1 MLHKDIKIGRQNL
14 EWFQSQKSVT
24 KLCLLSHTI
33 EIMKL
38 VLNSFMESGAE
49 AYCGKRYKHVK
60 KGSRR
65 YGRWGFNPG
74 SVKIGD
80 EKVPIE
86 VPRIMDHEKKANIEF
101 SPYKEIRDIPVP
113 DEQFMSRLIL
123 GISQNDY
130 ERASRQCAESFGLS
144 QSSVSRR
151 FVEISSEALEK
162 FSNRDISG
170 EDIVSIIIDG
180 KHLYREQIIL
190 CVGINIRG
198 EKIILDFIQSATE
211 NNRSIKEMLKRL
223 IARGLKYAEGI
234 LFVSDG
240 SKGIIKAVKEV
251 FGNKELHQRC
261 QWHKRENIVSHLK
274 EEDQDEYRGRIQQ
287 AYNENDYDTAR
298 KKLLEIGEEL
308 KKINK
313 SAYGSLMEGLEETL
327 TLHKLGLSKKLRF
340 NLGTTNIIESINSMV
355 SRYLKRVTRWHN
367 SDQLFRWTA
376 VALLEIETRIRKI
389 RNYKSLKDLRI
400 KMKDELKLKNNKSKS
415 LKAA

>member
-1 MLHKDIKIGRQNL
+1 M
-14 EWFQSQKSVT
+14 
-24 KLCLLSHTI
+24 
-33 EIMKL
+33 
-38 VLNSFMESGAE
+38 
-49 AYCGKRYKHVK
+49 
-60 KGSRR
+60 
-65 YGRWGFNPG
+65 
-74 SVKIGD
+74 
-80 EKVPIE
+80 
-86 VPRIMDHEKKANIEF
+86 
-101 SPYKEIRDIPVP
+101 
-113 DEQFMSRLIL
+113 
-123 GISQNDY
+123 
-130 ERASRQCAESFGLS
+130 
-144 QSSVSRR
+144 SRR

-162 FSNRDISG
+162 FSSRDISG

-190 CVGINIRG
+190 CVGINMRG

-223 IARGLKYAEGI
+223 IARGLKYEEGI

-251 FGNKELHQRC
+251 FDNKVLHQRC

-274 EEDQDEYRGRIQQ
+274 EEDQDEYRGLIQQ

-298 KKLLEIGEEL
+298 KKLLEIAEEL

-355 SRYLKRVTRWHN
+355 SRYLKRITRWHN

-389 RNYKSLKDLRI
+389 RNYRSLKDLRI
-400 KMKDELKLKNNKSKS
+400 KMKD
-415 LKAA
+415 

>member
-1 MLHKDIKIGRQNL
+1 MLRKDIKIRRQNL
-14 EWFQSQKSVT
+14 DWFESQGLSA
-24 KLCLLSHTI
+24 KLALLSHTT
-33 EIMKL
+33 EIIRL
-38 VLNSFMESGAE
+38 VVNSLMESE
-49 AYCGKRYKHVK
+49 VDRRCGKRYERP
-60 KGSRR
+60 KGIKRR
-65 YGRWGFNPG
+65 NSRWGYNPG
-74 SVKIGD
+74 SIRIGD
-80 EKVPIE
+80 EKVPID
-86 VPRIMDHEKKANIEF
+86 VPRIIDNEKRTNVEF
-101 SPYKEIRDIPVP
+101 KPYKELRKIPAP
-113 DEQFMSRLIL
+113 DEQFMARLIL

-130 ERASRQCAESFGLS
+130 ERVSRQCSESFGLS

-162 FSNRDISG
+162 FSNRDISS

-211 NNRSIKEMLKRL
+211 NSRSIKEMLKRL
-223 IARGLKYAEGI
+223 IARGLKYEEGI

-240 SKGIIKAVKEV
+240 SKGIIRAAKEV
-251 FGNKELHQRC
+251 FGNKALHQRC
-261 QWHKRENIVSHLK
+261 QWHKRENIVSNLK

-287 AYNENDYDTAR
+287 AYNENDYDTAK

-313 SAYGSLMEGLEETL
+313 SSYGSLMEGLEETL
-327 TLHKLGLSKKLRF
+327 MLHKLGLSKKLRF

-355 SRYLKRVTRWHN
+355 SRYLKKITRWHN

-376 VALLEIETRIRKI
+376 VAMMEIETRTRRI
-389 RNYKSLKDLRI
+389 RNYRSLKDLRI
-400 KMKDELKLKNNKSKS
+400 KMKDELKLKNSKSKS